1 MYKNKNILILVMS
14 INYIIVF
21 LNFIFILII
30 YGVQKIDKIF
40 GYNNFDEF
48 RYQNQQ
54 FGKSQIIYLNYLDS
68 SNRSGKRNERNKRQK
83 NNISSFK
90 KLLTVN
96 EDENII
102 SDKSNISNYVGKIE
116 KFFKL

>member
-1 MYKNKNILILVMS
+1 M
-14 INYIIVF
+14 
-21 LNFIFILII
+21 
-30 YGVQKIDKIF
+30 
-40 GYNNFDEF
+40 
-48 RYQNQQ
+48 
-54 FGKSQIIYLNYLDS
+54 NYLDS
-68 SNRSGKRNERNKRQK
+68 SNTSGKRNERNKRQK

-102 SDKSNISNYVGKIE
+102 SDKSNISNFGKIE